1 MRRLLLATGA
11 SQTRGGTYLAVAHHL
26 SPYITIYRRSG
37 DTFAKLS
44 NPSTLPTSRGRSV
57 AFDPSGTYLAVA
69 HFESPYITIYKR
81 SGDVFTKLNDPS
93 TLPTDTGYG
102 VAFSP
107 V

>member
-11 SQTRGGTYLAVAHHL
+11 SQTRGGTYLAVAHDI
-26 SPYITIYRRSG
+26 SPCV
-37 DTFAKLS
+37 
-44 NPSTLPTSRGRSV
+44 TL
-57 AFDPSGTYLAVA
+57 
-69 HFESPYITIYKR
+69 YKR

-93 TLPTDTGYG
+93 TLPTDTGYV